1 VLANGHLYLVDD
13 EGITHV
19 LKAGPTFEVVSRNP
33 LDDEC
38 YSSPAISQGQIFV
51 RTNRFLF
58 CIGSPKR

>member
-1 VLANGHLYLVDD
+1 MLANGYLYFPDD
-13 EGITHV
+13 DGITHV

-51 RTNRFLF
+51 RTNRYLF
-58 CIGSPKR
+58 CIGQRK